1 MAFKIGE
8 VEIKNPVVIAPMA
21 GVSNSAFRTICFEF
35 GAGLVYSE
43 MISDKAIHYR
53 SKKTLEMIRMFENEH
68 PLSMQI
74 FGSSK
79 STMVEAAKYIE
90 ANTDCDIIDIN
101 MGCPVTKIIKSNA
114 GSALMKDIDK
124 AVDIAKSVVEA
135 VNLPVTV
142 KMRLGWTKE
151 TINCIELSKR
161 LEEVGVKAI
170 AIHARTKGQMYE
182 GEPDFS
188 WVKKVKES
196 VNIPVL
202 ANGNIN
208 SVEKAKEVMEYT
220 GCDGVMIGRAAIGDP
235 FFIKELVSYYN
246 KEEVK
251 KVTYDERINMAI
263 SHAKR
268 LSDLIGENYA
278 MKQMRGLA
286 SWYITGMPYSARIKN
301 QTSRLNTLDD
311 LKKLYFGYLSDIK
324 KYEREYLK
332 EV

>member
-124 AVDIAKSVVEA
+124 AVDIAKSVVES

-151 TINCIELSKR
+151 TINCVELSKK

-170 AIHARTKGQMYE
+170 AVHGRTKGQMYE

-196 VNIPVL
+196 VSIPVL

-246 KEEVK
+246 NEEVK

-324 KYEREYLK
+324 KYEREYSK

>member
-53 SKKTLEMIRMFENEH
+53 SKKTLKMIRMFENEH

-124 AVDIAKSVVEA
+124 AVDIAKSVVES

-151 TINCIELSKR
+151 TINCVELSKK

-170 AIHARTKGQMYE
+170 AVHGRTKGQMYE

-196 VNIPVL
+196 VSIPVL

-208 SVEKAKEVMEYT
+208 SVEKAKEVIGYT

-246 KEEVK
+246 NEEVK

-263 SHAKR
+263 SHAQR

-311 LKKLYFGYLSDIK
+311 LNDLYYGYLNDLK
-324 KYEREYLK
+324 KYEREYSK

>member
-1 MAFKIGE
+1 VAFKIGE

-124 AVDIAKSVVEA
+124 AVDIAKSVVES

-151 TINCIELSKR
+151 TINCVELSKR

-196 VNIPVL
+196 VSIPVL

-246 KEEVK
+246 NEEVK

-263 SHAKR
+263 SHAQR

-324 KYEREYLK
+324 KYEREYSK

>member
-124 AVDIAKSVVEA
+124 AVDIAKSVVES

-151 TINCIELSKR
+151 TINCVELSKK

-170 AIHARTKGQMYE
+170 AVHGRTKGQMYE

-263 SHAKR
+263 SHAQR

>member
-53 SKKTLEMIRMFENEH
+53 SKKTLKMIRMFENEH

-220 GCDGVMIGRAAIGDP
+220 GCDGVMIGRASIGDP

>member
-1 MAFKIGE
+1 VAFKIGE

-53 SKKTLEMIRMFENEH
+53 SKKTLKMIRMFENEH

-151 TINCIELSKR
+151 TINCVELSKK

-170 AIHARTKGQMYE
+170 AVHGRTKGQMYE

-196 VNIPVL
+196 VSIPVL

-208 SVEKAKEVMEYT
+208 SVEKAKEVIGYT

-246 KEEVK
+246 NEEVK

-324 KYEREYLK
+324 KYEREYSK

>member
-1 MAFKIGE
+1 MGFKIGD

-124 AVDIAKSVVEA
+124 AVDIAKSVVES

-151 TINCIELSKR
+151 TINCVELSKR

-196 VNIPVL
+196 VSIPVL

-246 KEEVK
+246 NEEVK

-263 SHAKR
+263 SHAQR

-311 LKKLYFGYLSDIK
+311 LNDLYYGYLNDLK
-324 KYEREYLK
+324 KYEREYSK

>member
-124 AVDIAKSVVEA
+124 AVDIAKSVVES

-151 TINCIELSKR
+151 TINCVELSKR

-196 VNIPVL
+196 VSIPVL

-208 SVEKAKEVMEYT
+208 SVEKAKEVIGYT

-246 KEEVK
+246 NEEVK

-263 SHAKR
+263 SHAQR

-311 LKKLYFGYLSDIK
+311 LNDLYYGYLNDLK
-324 KYEREYLK
+324 KYEREYSK

>member
-53 SKKTLEMIRMFENEH
+53 SKKTLKMIRMFENEH

-151 TINCIELSKR
+151 TINCVELSKK

-170 AIHARTKGQMYE
+170 AVHGRTKGQMYE

-196 VNIPVL
+196 VSIPVL

-208 SVEKAKEVMEYT
+208 SVEKAKEVIGYT

-246 KEEVK
+246 NEEVK

-324 KYEREYLK
+324 KYEREYSK

>member
-124 AVDIAKSVVEA
+124 AVDIAKSVVES

-151 TINCIELSKR
+151 TINCVELSKK

-170 AIHARTKGQMYE
+170 AVHGRTKGQMYE

-196 VNIPVL
+196 VSIPVL

-208 SVEKAKEVMEYT
+208 SVEKAKEVIGYT

-246 KEEVK
+246 NEEVK

-263 SHAKR
+263 SHAQR

-324 KYEREYLK
+324 KYEREYSK

>member
-1 MAFKIGE
+1 VAFKIGE

-124 AVDIAKSVVEA
+124 AVDIAKSVVES

-151 TINCIELSKR
+151 TINCVELSKR

-196 VNIPVL
+196 VSIPVL

-246 KEEVK
+246 NEEVK

-263 SHAKR
+263 SHAQR

-311 LKKLYFGYLSDIK
+311 LKKLYFGYLSDLK
-324 KYEREYLK
+324 KYEREYSK

>member
-1 MAFKIGE
+1 
-8 VEIKNPVVIAPMA
+8 MA

-53 SKKTLEMIRMFENEH
+53 SKKTLKMIRMFENEH

-151 TINCIELSKR
+151 TINCVELSKK

-170 AIHARTKGQMYE
+170 AVHGRTKGQMYE

-196 VNIPVL
+196 VSIPVL

-208 SVEKAKEVMEYT
+208 SVEKAKEVIGYT

-246 KEEVK
+246 NEEVK

-324 KYEREYLK
+324 KYEREYSK

>member
-124 AVDIAKSVVEA
+124 AVDIAKSVVES

-151 TINCIELSKR
+151 TINCVELSKR

-196 VNIPVL
+196 VSIPVL

-246 KEEVK
+246 NEEVK

-263 SHAKR
+263 SHAQR

-311 LKKLYFGYLSDIK
+311 LNKLYFGYLSDIK
-324 KYEREYLK
+324 KYEREYSK

>member
-53 SKKTLEMIRMFENEH
+53 SKKTLKMIRMFENEH

-151 TINCIELSKR
+151 TINCVELSKK

-170 AIHARTKGQMYE
+170 AVHGRTKGQMYE

-196 VNIPVL
+196 VSIPVL

-246 KEEVK
+246 NEEVK

-324 KYEREYLK
+324 KYEREYSK

>member
-1 MAFKIGE
+1 MGFKIGD

-79 STMVEAAKYIE
+79 TTMVEAAKYIE

-151 TINCIELSKR
+151 TINCIVLSKR